1 LINDILDLASIEAG
15 YMQIDRADVDV
26 HELIDALFALGRE
39 RAHNRELELVI
50 DCPDDI
56 GTISADARRLKQA
69 LFNVLSNA
77 LNFTPKGGRVTLSA
91 KRDAAELLFEVTDT
105 GVGIPDDDQRR
116 VFGRFERSRTQGHQ
130 SGAGLGL
137 ALVESLIEL
146 HGGRVEMRSKVD
158 GGTRVTCRLPED
170 GAVAEKAPT

>member
-1 LINDILDLASIEAG
+1 MHIE
-15 YMQIDRADVDV
+15 RADVDV
-26 HELIDALFALGRE
+26 RELIDALFALGRE

-91 KRDAAELLFEVTDT
+91 KRDDAELLFEVTDT

-116 VFGRFERSRTQGHQ
+116 VFGRFERSRAQGHQ

-137 ALVESLIEL
+137 ALVQSLIEL